1 VIKTALDKPRIL
13 LLSVAV
19 LDGVALEA
27 APEADAEETAADS
40 ETELAPAVTAVSVG
54 EGTVVASVSVDPSV
68 VVPVVTIAAREKV
81 TTS

>member
-1 VIKTALDKPRIL
+1 MIKTALDKPRIL